1 MKIFRTLGV
10 LMVFALISQAC
21 SSSDIPGY
29 KKTDSGLYYKFHVKS
44 GGEKANLG
52 DIITFDLVYT
62 DDEGNVL
69 MDTRGGYPSVMELI
83 ESEYPGDIYEGL
95 AMLAANDSVSFILN
109 ADQFFQITA
118 KMPDVEDF
126 VTPGS
131 KLNID
136 IKMLKIQTLEQFEI
150 EYQELMEK
158 QAQESDNA
166 FQKEQADL
174 LQYLKDNGINQEPLP
189 SGLIYIE
196 TKKGNGPKPESGK
209 EVSVHYTGMF
219 MNGKV
224 FDSSIER
231 GEPIS
236 FPVGKGRVIPG
247 WDEGIMLMNVGG
259 KARLIIPSF
268 LAYGDQGAGGVIPP
282 FSTLIFE
289 VELVSVK

>member
-29 KKTDSGLYYKFHVKS
+29 KKTDSGLYYKFHVKE
-44 GGEKANLG
+44 GGVKANLG

-62 DDEGNVL
+62 DEEGNVL

-95 AMLAANDSVSFILN
+95 AMLAVNDSVSFILD

-118 KMPDVEDF
+118 KMPDVQDF

-136 IKMLKIQTLEQFEI
+136 VKMLKIQTLEQFEL

-158 QAQESDNA
+158 QAQESDKA

-174 LQYLKDNGINQEPLP
+174 LQYLKDNSINQEPLP

-196 TKKGNGPKPESGK
+196 TKKGNGAKADSGK

-236 FPVGKGRVIPG
+236 FPVGRGRVIPG